1 MTLCVTNIS
10 SDRIA
15 KGNYEHAAMY
25 SKRTTYGAPARRAI
39 PEHFEVEKYNES
51 ISCKCTSVVFSKV
64 TMSMSQ
70 LTFRDRDQLLGP
82 SATCSHQL
90 MKVNQQ
96 QGLVQIDSLF
106 GQPCHQH
113 GYDLS
118 HPQKAVPS
126 TRNVGVPSPDGS
138 ILDNAKLQQ
147 STPPE
152 KVYLNKIK
160 QSSGIIQ
167 NMLYAIK
174 PSPYYYE
181 RQTSHHRTGGI
192 PTNAANPS
200 LMNCAGPMYCSNTLV
215 SLTPSYEM
223 IHCSRTSPDMPPLLQ
238 LHKKPVIPT
247 FPDLMI
253 CAISPR
259 PARSGIR

>member
-1 MTLCVTNIS
+1 MTLCVNKIS
-10 SDRIA
+10 SDRIT

-39 PEHFEVEKYNES
+39 PEDFEVEKYNES
-51 ISCKCTSVVFSKV
+51 ISCKCTAVVFSKV

-70 LTFRDRDQLLGP
+70 LTFRDRDSLLDP
-82 SATCSHQL
+82 SSTCSHQL
-90 MKVNQQ
+90 MRVTQQ

-106 GQPCHQH
+106 DQPCHQR

-118 HPQKAVPS
+118 HPQKAVPPP
-126 TRNVGVPSPDGS
+126 RNVGVVPPSPEGS
-138 ILDNAKLQQ
+138 ILDNAQLQQ

-160 QSSGIIQ
+160 KSSGIIQ
-167 NMLYAIK
+167 NMVYAIE
-174 PSPYYYE
+174 PCPYYYE
-181 RQTSHHRTGGI
+181 RKTSHHRTRGTS
-192 PTNAANPS
+192 TNAANPS
-200 LMNCAGPMYCSNTLV
+200 LMNCAMYCSNTPV

-223 IHCSRTSPDMPPLLQ
+223 IHCSRTSPDMPPVLQ
-238 LHKKPVIPT
+238 LHKKPEIPT

-259 PARSGIR
+259 PTRSGIR